1 MVTFTLSTRKR
12 SEISDITDKVAD
24 AVEKSE
30 VAGGMAYVFVPHT
43 TAGITINENAD
54 PSVRED
60 LLEVLEHLVPWR
72 GNYRH
77 TEGNSAAHAK
87 ASLVGFT
94 VQVPVEKGKLALGTW
109 QGIQFCEFDGPR
121 SRRVLV
127 KVVQDGG

>member
-12 SEISDITDKVAD
+12 SEITDITAKVAD
-24 AVEKSE
+24 AVKKSE
-30 VAGGMAYVFVPHT
+30 VASGMAYVFVPHT

-60 LLEVLEHLVPWR
+60 LLAVLEHLVPWR
-72 GNYRH
+72 GNYGH
-77 TEGNSAAHAK
+77 SEGNSAAHAK

-109 QGIQFCEFDGPR
+109 QGVQFCEFDGPR
-121 SRRVLV
+121 SRRVCVQIV
-127 KVVQDGG
+127 KA